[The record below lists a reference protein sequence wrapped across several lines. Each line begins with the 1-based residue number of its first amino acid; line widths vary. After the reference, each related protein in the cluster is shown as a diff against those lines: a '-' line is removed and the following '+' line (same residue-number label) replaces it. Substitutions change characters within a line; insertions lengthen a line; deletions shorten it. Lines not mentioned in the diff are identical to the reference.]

1 MFGVI
6 FAAELKEPYHL
17 LYNQTG
23 WDSKV
28 YRLLT
33 YLLTVELLIV
43 ILVFRG
49 ATFPVTSLL
58 LLSPFVPSFLPPLY
72 PSLPSPPLLCCEV
85 GLRRPGG
92 VLLAPPAGPG
102 NLSHNFQHIWSPVKA
117 SVGNDLVFFCA
128 LDLLQNLPF

>member
-49 ATFPVTSLL
+49 ATFPITSLL
-58 LLSPFVPSFLPPLY
+58 LLSPFVPFFLPPLY

-92 VLLAPPAGPG
+92 VLLAPPAGP
-102 NLSHNFQHIWSPVKA
+102 A
-117 SVGNDLVFFCA
+117 TSVTIFSIFGA
-128 LDLLQNLPF
+128 Q